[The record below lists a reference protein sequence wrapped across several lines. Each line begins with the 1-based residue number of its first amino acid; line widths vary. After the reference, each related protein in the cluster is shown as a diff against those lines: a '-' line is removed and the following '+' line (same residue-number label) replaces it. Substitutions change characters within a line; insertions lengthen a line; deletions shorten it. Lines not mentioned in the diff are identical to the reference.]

1 MAQKLGIDLIW
12 FGVLL
17 GANMQTSFMHP
28 PFGFALFYLRSVAP
42 AEDYTDRVTKMPIKK
57 VTIEQIYVPTKYR
70 KSLDQKKVDKLAG
83 DILENGL
90 KIPIHVRP
98 DADRYILVEG
108 LHRLEAAR
116 ALGEATIDSLIVHA
130 HRA

>member
-1 MAQKLGIDLIW
+1 MLKTVQ
-12 FGVLL
+12 
-17 GANMQTSFMHP
+17 
-28 PFGFALFYLRSVAP
+28 
-42 AEDYTDRVTKMPIKK
+42 

-70 KSLDQKKVDKLAG
+70 KSLDQKKVDKLAS

-98 DADRYILVEG
+98 DAGRYVLVEG

>member
-1 MAQKLGIDLIW
+1 MLKT
-12 FGVLL
+12 V
-17 GANMQTSFMHP
+17 
-28 PFGFALFYLRSVAP
+28 
-42 AEDYTDRVTKMPIKK
+42 K

-70 KSLDQKKVDKLAG
+70 KSLDQTKVDKLAA

-98 DADRYILVEG
+98 DAERYILVEG

-116 ALGEATIDSLIVHA
+116 ALGESTIDSLIVNA